1 MSSVVL
7 ITGATSGIGRAAAKL
22 FASKGFKVALTGR
35 NENALKEVVDS
46 IRRDG
51 GVASGFRGDITNDL
65 DVKNVVSSTISEFG
79 AVDVLVN
86 SAGVLKGGT
95 ADATSM
101 ETFDFN
107 FNVNCRAVFSMMSE
121 CIPFLKKSDRSAS
134 IVNVSSVNGMQSFA
148 GTMAYCASKSAVDMM
163 TKCAAVDLAPHKIR
177 VNSVNP
183 GVVVTSLQKTG
194 GLDDEAY
201 EAFLERSRTVTH
213 PLGRV
218 AEADEIAEAILFL
231 ASEQSGFITGANLP
245 IDGGRICLGAR

>member
-1 MSSVVL
+1 M
-7 ITGATSGIGRAAAKL
+7 
-22 FASKGFKVALTGR
+22 ALTGR
-35 NENALKEVVDS
+35 NESALKEVVDS

-231 ASEQSGFITGANLP
+231 ASEKSGFITGANLP

>member
-1 MSSVVL
+1 M
-7 ITGATSGIGRAAAKL
+7 
-22 FASKGFKVALTGR
+22 ALTGR
-35 NENALKEVVDS
+35 NESALKEVVDL
-46 IRRDG
+46 IHRDG
-51 GVASGFRGDITNDL
+51 GVASGFRGDITNDE
-65 DVKNVVSSTISEFG
+65 DVKSVVSSTIKEFG

>member
-1 MSSVVL
+1 MSS
-7 ITGATSGIGRAAAKL
+7 T
-22 FASKGFKVALTGR
+22 
-35 NENALKEVVDS
+35 VDCF
-46 IRRDG
+46 G
-51 GVASGFRGDITNDL
+51 G
-65 DVKNVVSSTISEFG
+65 
-79 AVDVLVN
+79 VDVLIN
-86 SAGVLKGGT
+86 SAGVLKGGS

-107 FNVNCRAVFSMMSE
+107 FDVNCRAVFSMMNE
-121 CIPFLKKSDRSAS
+121 CIPFLKKSSRGAS

-245 IDGGRICLGAR
+245 IDGGRRCLGAR

>member
-1 MSSVVL
+1 M
-7 ITGATSGIGRAAAKL
+7 
-22 FASKGFKVALTGR
+22 ALTGR

>member
-1 MSSVVL
+1 M
-7 ITGATSGIGRAAAKL
+7 
-22 FASKGFKVALTGR
+22 
-35 NENALKEVVDS
+35 
-46 IRRDG
+46 
-51 GVASGFRGDITNDL
+51 
-65 DVKNVVSSTISEFG
+65 
-79 AVDVLVN
+79 N
-86 SAGVLKGGT
+86 S
-95 ADATSM
+95 
-101 ETFDFN
+101 
-107 FNVNCRAVFSMMSE
+107 RAVFSMMGE
-121 CIPFLKKSDRSAS
+121 CIPYLKKSDRGAS